1 MPIEQMV
8 IDKKEQ
14 MPKWFNGEILTP
26 EEFLVGL
33 KLQKVIFL
41 GETHG
46 YENHQHNAQELY
58 SLLEQI
64 PAAVAFEDIVN
75 QQDIDNLSSG
85 KVSEEEFISKYHN
98 FDYMSILKKALE
110 ISNAYA
116 IGSDRNSNKEMAS
129 KLAGFIE
136 KQELNIPIL
145 TIMGSTHLLT
155 ETEYSVPKLVQ
166 NYSGVKGPIIT
177 QSFSNGNNLNLNKDD
192 QITNQLNQFFK
203 EYYNS
208 LIIKNKDPQYK
219 SDYIILGKI

>member
-8 IDKKEQ
+8 TDKKEQ

-26 EEFLVGL
+26 EEFLAEL
-33 KLQKVIFL
+33 KSQKVIFL

-46 YENHQHNAQELY
+46 YENHQHNAQGVY

-75 QQDIDNLSSG
+75 QQDIDDLSSG

-116 IGSDRNSNKEMAS
+116 IGSEKNSNKEMAS
-129 KLAGFIE
+129 KLAGFIQ
-136 KQELNIPIL
+136 KQELSIPIL
-145 TIMGSTHLLT
+145 TIMGLNHILT
-155 ETEYSVPKLVQ
+155 EPDYSVPKLVQ
-166 NYSGVKGPIIT
+166 NYSEIKGAIIT
-177 QSFSNGNNLNLNKDD
+177 QSFLNENNLALNKDD
-192 QITNQLNQFFK
+192 QIVNQLNQFYK
-203 EYYNS
+203 GYSDS

-219 SDYIILGKI
+219 SDYILLGKI